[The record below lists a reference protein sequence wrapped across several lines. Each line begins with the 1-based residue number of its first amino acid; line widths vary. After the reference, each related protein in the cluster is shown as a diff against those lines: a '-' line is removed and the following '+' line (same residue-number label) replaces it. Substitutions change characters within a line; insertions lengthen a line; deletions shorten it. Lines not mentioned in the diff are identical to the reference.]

1 MQTRVPCSPKARVA
15 ACVAAGPHGACMAAQ
30 SLALAHADVTDNT
43 VFFSPW
49 CALIGCQRVY
59 TLTGFQRVSA

>member
-1 MQTRVPCSPKARVA
+1 MCKRVRCVRPRRAWPRARA
-15 ACVAAGPHGACMAAQ
+15 RGPHWACVAAQ

-49 CALIGCQRVY
+49 CALIG
-59 TLTGFQRVSA
+59 FQRGYT